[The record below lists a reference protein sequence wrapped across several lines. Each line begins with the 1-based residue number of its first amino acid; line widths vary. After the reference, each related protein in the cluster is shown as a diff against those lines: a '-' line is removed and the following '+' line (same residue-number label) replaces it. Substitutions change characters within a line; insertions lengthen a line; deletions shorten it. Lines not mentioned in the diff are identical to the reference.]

1 MSDITI
7 FGKTNFRN
15 EQKKFG
21 IKTGMPLFKARELC
35 PHILPI
41 KGDFTKYLYI
51 HKKTLEIFEKLELI
65 EYRNDFTLVIKN
77 YKQYQDVAL
86 TNAERQAK
94 FREKRRES
102 NEEVTGRNKTVTLEK
117 SREEKNKEN
126 YVKEIAANAAEDIN
140 KKRKA
145 LRDQLRVA
153 VLAVCLFVT
162 SLLYPVK
169 TSVNKSIR
177 GALTV
182 SEEAKTLWS
191 ATLAVRRLEEAGVL
205 AIEGRLTD
213 STRAD
218 IKSRLDKHVED
229 FKMRTDLLAQAEDKT
244 EAVADAQS
252 YFETTLKA
260 HTSVL
265 AELSAVNPEAEQ
277 ELRPILAV
285 ARAYADTVEK
295 ARTATERV
303 ITLKAGRNVQERAF
317 AKKKEAENEYLTIRS
332 RPSSAPTWC
341 WAMAAGCCWPT
352 SSRARAPPP

>member
-1 MSDITI
+1 MLA
-7 FGKTNFRN
+7 
-15 EQKKFG
+15 G
-21 IKTGMPLFKARELC
+21 ILIVFLIGTG
-35 PHILPI
+35 
-41 KGDFTKYLYI
+41 TSY
-51 HKKTLEIFEKLELI
+51 
-65 EYRNDFTLVIKN
+65 
-77 YKQYQDVAL
+77 
-86 TNAERQAK
+86 
-94 FREKRRES
+94 
-102 NEEVTGRNKTVTLEK
+102 
-117 SREEKNKEN
+117 
-126 YVKEIAANAAEDIN
+126 AAEGALPGDI
-140 KKRKA
+140 
-145 LRDQLRVA
+145 
-153 VLAVCLFVT
+153 
-162 SLLYPVK
+162 LYPVK

-218 IKSRLDKHVED
+218 IESRLDKHVED
-229 FKMRTDLLAQAEDKT
+229 FKMRTDSLAQAEDKT

-332 RPSSAPTWC
+332 RPSVSAVVQRPAVSGSDGAEMSMNSTLEH
-341 WAMAAGCCWPT
+341 APAPLDPVLEAFNTGT
-352 SSRARAPPP
+352 ERFDEGEYDEAFTAFQEVLRNVQEEKIKHNVRKRLKLDIDAISSDDGERGGLADETELQYMDSKKPDKDSSGEN